1 MNYLNYRQQSLFV
14 LCLIYLLKLSAH
26 KFSIFWLDKFNWFT
40 VAFPLPWHFL
50 AKERALVTFLQ
61 CRCFEMFQGV
71 GPLESICPLP
81 TSSLTTSFTT
91 NIFFSFLPLKI
102 SFSYCSAGLTLI
114 NLALCYVSTGNMW
127 PINETRLMV
136 CWWFELAG
144 VSLFF
149 VQNLVNLPIL
159 CMATIIPAR
168 LRSFSQWFHSDLYS
182 RRMS

>member
-1 MNYLNYRQQSLFV
+1 MVCCSISSTMTLPDQRMCVAYLPAMSMLWYFLRCWPIRIHLSIAYKLTDNI
-14 LCLIYLLKLSAH
+14 IYNKY
-26 KFSIFWLDKFNWFT
+26 
-40 VAFPLPWHFL
+40 
-50 AKERALVTFLQ
+50 
-61 CRCFEMFQGV
+61 
-71 GPLESICPLP
+71 
-81 TSSLTTSFTT
+81 
-91 NIFFSFLPLKI
+91 FFSFLPLKI